1 MTLEAKSI
9 MTGLLQREPSKRLG
23 AGGSEEIKR
32 HPFFARW
39 IDWNK
44 LSQKQI
50 TPPFKPSVVSAMD
63 VANFDAEFTSEPP
76 EDSVVDR
83 TNGLSETVQ
92 RQFEGFTF
100 NDRSEIGAVEY

>member
-1 MTLEAKSI
+1 
-9 MTGLLQREPSKRLG
+9 
-23 AGGSEEIKR
+23 
-32 HPFFARW
+32 
-39 IDWNK
+39 
-44 LSQKQI
+44 
-50 TPPFKPSVVSAMD
+50 MD